1 MSAATTTR
9 PEPGSPTLA
18 AVLLPGERSR
28 VEAAGT
34 GHFAIV
40 HRDNVCDAIR
50 VVRERP
56 VDALVV
62 SVHQCRPDHVEEIAQ
77 FVRRFPSVPA
87 VAFVSHHDA
96 RATEMLLRLGASGVR
111 QVVDVTG
118 PAGWTRLRQLVNE
131 PVSRSAARIQGPL
144 LAGLEDLPP
153 DARLFLEVLVR
164 LAPDTATV
172 RQLSAR
178 LRIRPSTLMSRFARA
193 RLPSP
198 KSYLAAM
205 RLLHAAQMLE
215 DAGLSIADV
224 AHRLDYSS
232 PQSFGRHVRSL
243 LGITSSE
250 FRRRF
255 SFPVALRRFIE
266 LMIRPYA
273 HVWAGFHPL
282 ERSGSPT
289 PSPGDTERRV
299 SPR

>member
-1 MSAATTTR
+1 
-9 PEPGSPTLA
+9 LA
-18 AVLLPGERSR
+18 HTPQALLGVQPRRSR

-34 GHFAIV
+34 GCFAIV
-40 HRDNVCDAIR
+40 HRDNVFDAIR

-62 SVHQCRPDHVEEIAQ
+62 SVHQCRPEQVEEIAQ

-118 PAGWTRLRQLVNE
+118 PAGWTRLRQLVSE
-131 PVSRSAARIQGPL
+131 PVSRSA
-144 LAGLEDLPP
+144 
-153 DARLFLEVLVR
+153 DARLFVEVLVR

-178 LRIRPSTLMSRFARA
+178 LGIRPSTLMSRFARA
-193 RLPSP
+193 GLPSP

-215 DAGLSIADV
+215 DGGLSIADV

-250 FRRRF
+250 FRKRF
-255 SFPVALRRFIE
+255 PFPLALRRFID

-273 HVWAGFHPL
+273 AVWAGFHPL
-282 ERSGSPT
+282 ERSGQPT
-289 PSPGDTERRV
+289 TAPGATERRD

>member
-1 MSAATTTR
+1 MSAMPTR
-9 PEPGSPTLA
+9 SEPASPTLA

-40 HRDNVCDAIR
+40 HRDNVFDAIR
-50 VVRERP
+50 VVRERS
-56 VDALVV
+56 VDALVL
-62 SVHQCRPDHVEEIAQ
+62 SVHQCGPDHVEEIAQ
-77 FVRRFPSVPA
+77 FVRRFPSVPT

-118 PAGWTRLRQLVNE
+118 PAGWTRLRQLVSE
-131 PVSRSAARIQGPL
+131 PVTRSAARIQGPL
-144 LAGLEDLPP
+144 LAALEDLPP

-172 RQLSAR
+172 RQLAAR

-193 RLPSP
+193 GLPSP

-205 RLLHAAQMLE
+205 RLLHASQMLE

-250 FRRRF
+250 FRKRF
-255 SFPVALRRFIE
+255 PFPLALRRFIE

-273 HVWAGFHPL
+273 HVWARFHPL
-282 ERSGSPT
+282 ERSGPSMS
-289 PSPGDTERRV
+289 SPGDTDRRV

>member
-1 MSAATTTR
+1 MSAAPVR
-9 PEPGSPTLA
+9 PAPGSPTLA
-18 AVLLPGERSR
+18 AVLLPAERSR

-34 GHFAIV
+34 GCFAIV
-40 HRDNVCDAIR
+40 HRDNVFDAIR

-62 SVHQCRPDHVEEIAQ
+62 SVHQCRPEQVEEIAQ

-118 PAGWTRLRQLVNE
+118 PAGWTRLRQLVSE

-144 LAGLEDLPP
+144 LAALEDLPP
-153 DARLFLEVLVR
+153 DARLFVEVLVR

-178 LRIRPSTLMSRFARA
+178 LGIRPSTLMSRFARA
-193 RLPSP
+193 SLPSP

-215 DAGLSIADV
+215 DGGLSIADV

-255 SFPVALRRFIE
+255 PFPLALRRFID

-273 HVWAGFHPL
+273 AVWAGFHPL
-282 ERSGSPT
+282 ERSGQPT
-289 PSPGDTERRV
+289 TAPGATERRD